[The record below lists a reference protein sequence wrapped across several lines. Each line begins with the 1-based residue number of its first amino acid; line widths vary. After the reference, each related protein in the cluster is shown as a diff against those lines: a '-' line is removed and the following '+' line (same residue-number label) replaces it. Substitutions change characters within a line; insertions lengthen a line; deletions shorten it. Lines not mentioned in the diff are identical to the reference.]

1 MLQKEKTIEKEEH
14 GIMKKVFIV
23 VTIALSVALVAMMLT
38 KPEPKEHYDA
48 MIEVA
53 QNVVDQEMT
62 SDNVKK
68 TIAQMGAEKL
78 SELGS
83 EGIDAATLEK
93 MGADVDLSEV
103 TELGKGLVMNTAGFY
118 LRSHMKVD
126 DYYVVTVG
134 ILNYRGL
141 NLPVTLGLMGKV
153 FILVDEEQVK
163 QMLRQ

>member
-1 MLQKEKTIEKEEH
+1 
-14 GIMKKVFIV
+14 MKKVFIV
-23 VTIALSVALVAMMLT
+23 VTIVLSVMLVAMMLT

-78 SELGS
+78 SEFGI
-83 EGIDAATLEK
+83 EGVDAATLEK
-93 MGADVDLSEV
+93 IGADVDLTEV
-103 TELGKGLVMNTAGFY
+103 TELGKVLVMNTAGFY
-118 LRSHMKVD
+118 LQSHMKVD
-126 DYYVVTVG
+126 DYYVATVG
-134 ILNYRGL
+134 MLNYRGV

-153 FILVDEEQVK
+153 FLLVDEEQVK
-163 QMLRQ
+163 HMVRQ